1 MTDETNWE
9 RGNNQKNVKKK
20 TIKNIPRVG
29 LVIIYRYRVVCLLFF
44 QSCARASCLKT
55 VSLRARLC
63 NSSDV
68 LAGGGA
74 RGAGGEGRA
83 RAPTLF
89 DNNHP
94 AFYYQPWNLSGR
106 VLLVIASIAI
116 FFLASR

>member
-9 RGNNQKNVKKK
+9 CGNNQNYVKIK
-20 TIKNIPRVG
+20 TIKNIPCVG
-29 LVIIYRYRVVCLLFF
+29 LVIYRYRVVCLLFF

-89 DNNHP
+89 DNHP

-106 VLLVIASIAI
+106 VLLVIASIVI